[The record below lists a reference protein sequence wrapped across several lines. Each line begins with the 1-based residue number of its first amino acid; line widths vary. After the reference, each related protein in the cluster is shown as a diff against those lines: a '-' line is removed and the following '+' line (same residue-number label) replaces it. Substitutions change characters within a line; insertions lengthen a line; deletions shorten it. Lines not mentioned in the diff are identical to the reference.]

1 MRPSALF
8 WIQTTNSLSAGKEW
22 KHWIGTFE
30 NYLASFPERA
40 QNEAAV
46 NKLPLLNNSVA
57 YDVYHFIDKCVTYE
71 GVICALE
78 NLYIKTS
85 NKIFFPS
92 LAATAQQAP
101 GQSLN
106 DFV

>member
-22 KHWIGTFE
+22 EHWIRTFE

-46 NKLPLLNNSVA
+46 NKLPLVTNSVA
-57 YDVYHFIDKCVTYE
+57 YDVYYFINKCVTYE

-78 NLYIKTS
+78 NLYIKTL
-85 NKIFFPS
+85 NKIFCPS
-92 LAATAQQAP
+92 LAGNSSTSSWKVA
-101 GQSLN
+101 
-106 DFV
+106 